1 MKRPKINQTLFLCLL
16 FVLLAAC
23 AGPAAEAPV
32 ENAAEAPVVQ
42 APAATSVPIEVGITH
57 LTQPSDLPAESI
69 SQASDHDSSKTP
81 LAATGGDFLTR
92 GRIERPFNA
101 NSMDTYF
108 PELDILLATLYMD
121 EEWIYLDLTLA
132 GNGAAANY
140 ALEFD
145 TDRDGR
151 GDFLIISQ
159 GAASAEWSVAGVQVW
174 QDTDKSVGGITPVLS
189 DKSKASHNGFESL
202 LFDAGQGDDS
212 DLAWSRL
219 NPNGTAG
226 VQLAVKKS
234 LLTSDAFLWGS
245 WAGRSAINPAL
256 FDLSDSYTIEEAG
269 SALADSIFYP
279 IKELSEVDNT
289 CRQPVGFAA
298 RGNEYGL
305 CPGGSA
311 PSNEQ
316 DSCTRPPDCPEGNW
330 FQSECACVYPG

>member
-1 MKRPKINQTLFLCLL
+1 MKHPKPKHILLLCMLFIL
-16 FVLLAAC
+16 VAAC
-23 AGPAAEAPV
+23 AGPAETPIENPATEAADQV
-32 ENAAEAPVVQ
+32 
-42 APAATSVPIEVGITH
+42 PAATSIPESAEIVHVM
-57 LTQPSDLPAESI
+57 QPGDLPAAPI
-69 SQASDHDSSKTP
+69 SQTSDHDSSKTP
-81 LAATGGDFLTR
+81 QAATGGDFLTR

-108 PELDILLATLYMD
+108 PELDILLAALYMD
-121 EEWIYLDLTLA
+121 DDWIYLDLTLA
-132 GNGAAANY
+132 GSGAAANY

-159 GAASAEWSVAGVQVW
+159 VAASAEWTVAGVQVW

-202 LFDAGQGDDS
+202 LFDAGQGDDT

-234 LLTSDAFLWGS
+234 LLTSDAFLWGG
-245 WAGRSAINPAL
+245 WAGRSAIDPSL

-305 CPGGSA
+305 CPSGST